1 MFVTVVLGVS
11 TPRRPKILF
20 GTEVEYAASGV
31 NAQGG
36 YLSPSLVA
44 RMLLRQAQRRP
55 HLEGTQGGIFLP
67 TGGRCLIDA
76 AGRASHFEV
85 CSPETVDPFDA
96 VRYELAGDRLVTQLA
111 QEIVSI
117 DAAVDAIWVQK
128 RGVDYVERATWGA
141 HENYLFCLTP
151 PEQLYPQLVSH
162 CVTRII
168 FTGAGGFDDD
178 GWFVLS
184 PRATFIG
191 RVVDASS
198 NDARALVDT
207 RHEPHSVGHQRL
219 HLMCGDHLRGQ
230 LGIVLK
236 IGTTALIVALADAG
250 CLEADAVQLAEPL
263 DALDVVNH
271 DVTLREPLALTNG
284 RTARALDV
292 QRYLLGQARTWK
304 HLLPDWTDAI
314 CDLWSDA
321 LDGLNQGPMAI
332 ADRLEW
338 CLKLMLFE
346 RRVSDH
352 SIRRSDHDVR
362 GVESC
367 PVDDHRM
374 AQLHEL
380 DLRFAQLHPPGL
392 FEELELTPA
401 GGRALFR
408 HHVSGIGDVDQALN
422 TPPSQSRAAIRG
434 AVVQRLAGH
443 SPPFACTWDSVRHAP
458 GRLRL
463 DLSDPFAA
471 AENWVYDNGEHRD
484 MPREVWELV
493 IQVDHPDSLPMPA
506 RVRELAEP
514 FCHPDAADLRRR
526 SGPYAVDI
534 NNQALDFRDRGKLDE
549 AEWLLRAALA
559 IDVEC
564 AGPWRKVPHRRNN
577 LAALLVM
584 RGRLD
589 EARQQLTMAWQSIG
603 REYDLTSAR
612 VLTMRLMTAFLADEP
627 HDLYLGQLKQ
637 HLRIKPLPDL
647 ANVTAHWQADN
658 ILRMVT
664 PTLTAEQSGLLR
676 DVIAVLNRQRASE
689 TLDRWPSWQAAE
701 ACELDLPWPAST
713 PQAGMTEMKGA
724 ACDS

>member
-1 MFVTVVLGVS
+1 MS
-11 TPRRPKILF
+11 TTRRPKILF

-76 AGRASHFEV
+76 SGRASHFEV

-111 QEIVSI
+111 EEIVRT
-117 DAAVDAIWVQK
+117 DAAVDAIWLQK
-128 RGVDYVERATWGA
+128 RGVDYVERVTWGA

-151 PEQLYPQLVSH
+151 PEHLRPQLVSH

-207 RHEPHSVGHQRL
+207 RDEPHSVGHQRL
-219 HLMCGDHLRGQ
+219 HLMCGDHLRGR

-250 CLEADAVQLAEPL
+250 CLEADAMQLAEPL

-271 DVTLREPLALTNG
+271 DVTLREPLLLTNG
-284 RTARALDV
+284 RTACALDV
-292 QRYLLGQARTWK
+292 QRYLLGQARRWK
-304 HLLPDWTDAI
+304 HLLPEWTDAI

-321 LDGLNQGPMAI
+321 LEGLSQGPMAI

-338 CLKLMLFE
+338 SLKLMLFE
-346 RRVSDH
+346 RRVSDL

-367 PVDDHRM
+367 QVDDHRV

-392 FEELELTPA
+392 FEDLEMTSA
-401 GGRALFR
+401 GGTVLFR
-408 HHVSGIGDVDQALN
+408 HHVSGIGDVDEALI

-443 SPPFACTWDSVRHAP
+443 RPPFACTWDSVRHAP

-484 MPREVWELV
+484 MPREVWDLF
-493 IQVDHPDSLPMPA
+493 IQVDLSGSVRPA

-514 FCHPDAADLRRR
+514 FCHPDAADLRR
-526 SGPYAVDI
+526 PYAVDM
-534 NNQALDFRDRGKLDE
+534 NNQALEFRERGKLDE

-589 EARQQLTMAWQSIG
+589 AARQQLTMAWQAIG

-627 HDLYLGQLKQ
+627 YDLYLGQLKR
-637 HLRIKPLPDL
+637 HLTIGPLRDL
-647 ANVTAHWQADN
+647 ANVTAHWQADS
-658 ILRMVT
+658 ILRAVT
-664 PTLTAEQSGLLR
+664 PTLTAEQSGLLK
-676 DVIAVLNRQRASE
+676 DVIAVLNRGHGSE
-689 TLDRWPSWQAAE
+689 SLDRWPCWQAAE
-701 ACELDLPWPAST
+701 ASELDLPWPAAAL
-713 PQAGMTEMKGA
+713 QAGMAEAEGE
-724 ACDS
+724 ACDI